1 MSPSQLPWSP
11 RTQQT
16 AAAFYRAGY
25 PIEEIADAIG
35 IAPGQGR
42 ELLEAMRRAGWLLR
56 RPPASAA
63 ST

>member
-1 MSPSQLPWSP
+1 MSPSQLPWSL

-35 IAPGQGR
+35 IAPGQCR
-42 ELLEAMRRAGWLLR
+42 ELLARTQELLERTRRLGGPR
-56 RPPASAA
+56 HH
-63 ST
+63 